1 MATHEEMKAALFA
14 EDPELAAA
22 YAESE
27 PAFLVAREVLKAR
40 EELRISQVELA
51 RRMGTSQSVISR
63 LENMEGSPNLKTV
76 LALASALDRRLELR
90 FVARG
95 AELAEVT
102 RAEAAD
108 EVQSVEF
115 ELNELVRVAERLR
128 EALGQD
134 AQKRTR
140 EQDAAVG

>member
-22 YAESE
+22 YAASE

-40 EELRISQVELA
+40 EELSISQVELA

-102 RAEAAD
+102 RAEVVD

-134 AQKRTR
+134 VQTRTR